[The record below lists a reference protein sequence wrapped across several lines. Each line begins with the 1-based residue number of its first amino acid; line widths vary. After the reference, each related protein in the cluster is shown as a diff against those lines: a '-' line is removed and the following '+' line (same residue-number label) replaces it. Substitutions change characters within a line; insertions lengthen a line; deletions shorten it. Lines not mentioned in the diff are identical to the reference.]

1 VIEHALAP
9 DATLG
14 DAVAAADAQLGGA
27 AMAAVAVAAEAER
40 FVVLS
45 LASTDYAVP
54 ESCVTEIERVPATT
68 AVPGTPAWLSGVTNL
83 RGDILSVIDL
93 RAFAGL
99 DGRSPVMARM
109 LVARLPDDDFMAGL
123 IVDGVDRIVA
133 IPHDAI
139 RPPAAPLDGPLV
151 AYVRGVCAIGE
162 RLVAVLDLD
171 RLLRS
176 PDIRQFD
183 EPVDRSE
190 KD

>member
-1 VIEHALAP
+1 MENALAP

-14 DAVAAADAQLGGA
+14 DAVAGTDAQLERG
-27 AMAAVAVAAEAER
+27 AVAGPAGGAEAER
-40 FVVLS
+40 FVLLS

-54 ESCVTEIERVPATT
+54 ESCVTAIERAPATA
-68 AVPGTPAWLSGVTNL
+68 AVPGTPAWLTGVTNL

-99 DGRSPVMARM
+99 DGRSPAIARM
-109 LVARLPDDDFMAGL
+109 LVARLPAEDFMAGL
-123 IVDGVDRIVA
+123 LVDAVDRIVA

-151 AYVRGVCAIGE
+151 AYVQGVCAIGD

-176 PDIRQFD
+176 PDIRLFD
-183 EPVDRSE
+183 EPVDSSE
-190 KD
+190 KE

>member
-1 VIEHALAP
+1 MENALAP
-9 DATLG
+9 DGTLV
-14 DAVAAADAQLGGA
+14 DAVAAADAQLER
-27 AMAAVAVAAEAER
+27 AAVAGPSAGTAAER
-40 FVVLS
+40 FVLLS
-45 LASTDYAVP
+45 LASTDYAVS
-54 ESCVTEIERVPATT
+54 ESCVTEIERVPAMT
-68 AVPGTPAWLSGVTNL
+68 AVPGMPPWLAGVTNL

-123 IVDGVDRIVA
+123 IVDAVDRIVA

-139 RPPAAPLDGPLV
+139 RPPAAPLDGPFV

>member
-1 VIEHALAP
+1 MENPLTP
-9 DATLG
+9 DRTLG
-14 DAVAAADAQLGGA
+14 DAVAAADAQLEP
-27 AMAAVAVAAEAER
+27 AAVAGLAGGAETER
-40 FVVLS
+40 FVLLS
-45 LASTDYAVP
+45 LASTDYAVA
-54 ESCVTEIERVPATT
+54 ESCVTEIDRVPATT
-68 AVPGTPAWLSGVTNL
+68 AVPGTPAWLSGVTNR

-99 DGRSPVMARM
+99 DGRSPVLARM

-123 IVDGVDRIVA
+123 IVDAVDRIVA

-139 RPPAAPLDGPLV
+139 RPPTAALDGPLV
-151 AYVRGVCAIGE
+151 AYVRGLCAISE

>member
-1 VIEHALAP
+1 MDNALAP
-9 DATLG
+9 DATLL
-14 DAVAAADAQLGGA
+14 DAVAAADAQLPR
-27 AMAAVAVAAEAER
+27 AVAPGTAGGPDAER
-40 FVVLS
+40 FVLVS

-54 ESCVTEIERVPATT
+54 EACVTEIERLPVTT
-68 AVPGTPAWLSGVTNL
+68 TVPGTPAWLSGVTNL

-99 DGRSPVMARM
+99 DGCSPGVARM
-109 LVARLPDDDFMAGL
+109 LVARLPDDDVMAGL
-123 IVDGVDRIVA
+123 IVDAVDRIVA
-133 IPHDAI
+133 IPQDAI
-139 RPPAAPLDGPLV
+139 RPTAAPLEGPLV
-151 AYVRGVCAIGE
+151 AYVRGVSAIGE

-176 PDIRQFD
+176 ADIRQFD

>member
-1 VIEHALAP
+1 MDSALAP
-9 DATLG
+9 DATLI
-14 DAVAAADAQLGGA
+14 DAVAAADAQLEDS
-27 AMAAVAVAAEAER
+27 AVAGPAGETDAER
-40 FVVLS
+40 FVLLS
-45 LASTDYAVP
+45 LASTEYAVS

-68 AVPGTPAWLSGVTNL
+68 AVPGTPAWLTGVTNL

-99 DGRSPVMARM
+99 DGRSPVLARM
-109 LVARLPDDDFMAGL
+109 LVARLPDDDLMAGL
-123 IVDGVDRIVA
+123 IVDAVDRIVA
-133 IPHDAI
+133 IPRDAI
-139 RPPAAPLDGPLV
+139 QPPAAPLDGPLV